1 MVREGFVEHVM
12 VLDDRVHEGL
22 VARLLTMPSV
32 SYMTRHAGLDSLHAA
47 AMEVATR
54 SVRVFDPAGQ
64 DTIGGGCGEK
74 QVLSAAIRCLLEDQK
89 PEIVEVDLS
98 DDLGVK
104 GGDVCGGK
112 ILVFVEPFIS

>member
-1 MVREGFVEHVM
+1 MNDKEIFKQLADFQENGIASCIATIINTEGSTPREVGVKMIVCS
-12 VLDDRVHEGL
+12 DG
-22 VARLLTMPSV
+22 S
-32 SYMTRHAGLDSLHAA
+32 SYG
-47 AMEVATR
+47 
-54 SVRVFDPAGQ
+54 
-64 DTIGGGCGEK
+64 TIGGGCGEK